1 MPVYIHTIHYKVQCE
16 WYRAKKH
23 MEAESLACQGSSSL
37 THGGQ
42 YREHGFGHC
51 PVSIQ
56 QNMPEHFLDNSNRT
70 LWSGS

>member
-1 MPVYIHTIHYKVQCE
+1 MYINTIHYTVQCE

-23 MEAESLACQGSSSL
+23 MEAGSLACQGSSSL

-42 YREHGFGHC
+42 YRQHGNY

-70 LWSGS
+70 LRLGS